1 MNPVS
6 NRNSSSSAAE
16 HAFAPFIRILGKG
29 KTGTRSLNQGEAQ
42 QAFGM
47 ILRGE
52 VEPLQIGAF
61 LMLLRVKEERRYAT
75 TGTAYCIKLDRSRA
89 TTRRQQSI
97 LFIFGAFLLPT
108 RGAHAITIAAGTAVS
123 GQHPEPH
130 D

>member
-16 HAFAPFIRILGKG
+16 HAFAPYIRILGKG

-61 LMLLRVKEERRYAT
+61 LMLLRVKEESPDELA
-75 TGTAYCIKLDRSRA
+75 GFVQACRA
-89 TTRRQQSI
+89 HMKIPPQALR
-97 LFIFGAFLLPT
+97 PT
-108 RGAHAITIAAGTAVS
+108 
-123 GQHPEPH
+123 
-130 D
+130 